1 LSTIQNWSTTAAS
14 NTSIDSIDIAENCSP
29 ANLNNAARASM
40 ANIAALRDLMGAAA
54 TTGGSAN
61 AQTLTSGL
69 TLTAYQQG
77 LLIGFEAG
85 YSNSGAATLNV
96 DGVGAVA
103 IKTPAGADLTSG
115 MITAGGIYLAAY
127 ESGAGVFIL
136 IGAAANELTATLEAI
151 GDLTP
156 TDSNII
162 VGNGTTWVAES
173 GATART
179 SIGLGPGDS
188 PQFTAVNIGAATDT
202 TVTRVSAGV
211 IAVEGA
217 TILTTAT
224 GAPIPTSSTLP
235 VGFCGFMRYTSSS
248 SLSDGSTTSGSN
260 VQTLAFSGNFGTTGL
275 GVRAGATQSGTWK
288 NISGVT
294 LSSSSLDN
302 SNAVGLMVRTV

>member
-1 LSTIQNWSTTAAS
+1 MSTIQDWSTTAAS
-14 NTSIDSIDIAENCSP
+14 NTSIDGIDIAENCSP

-40 ANIAALRDLMGAAA
+40 ANIAAMRDLLGAAA

-85 YSNSGAATLNV
+85 YSNSGATTLNV
-96 DGVGAVA
+96 DSVGAVA

-115 MITAGGIYLAAY
+115 MITAGGIYLVAY
-127 ESGAGVFIL
+127 KAGAGVFIL

-151 GDLTP
+151 GAITP
-156 TDSNII
+156 TDGRIL
-162 VGNGTTWVAES
+162 VGDGSTWVAES

-179 SIGLGPGDS
+179 SLGLGTGDS

-202 TVTRVSAGV
+202 TVTRASAGV
-211 IAVEGA
+211 IAVEGVNV
-217 TILTTAT
+217 LTTAT

-260 VQTLAFSGNFGTTGL
+260 VQTLVYTGTFGTTSLTYKSGQ
-275 GVRAGATQSGTWK
+275 VQTGTWK
-288 NISGVT
+288 NICGATMSGAGT
-294 LSSSSLDN
+294 DN
-302 SNAVGLMVRTV
+302 GNAVGLMVRTV